1 MQKKTPSLR
10 DRRCRIFRR
19 TRTLV
24 LVVVAVLVGI
34 RLCLPFAVESYVNR
48 QLNQSREYGGRIGH
62 VDLQL
67 WRGQY
72 RIHAI
77 EIVKRA
83 NGGQTPFFAATRVN
97 FSLEWRELFHGAI
110 VGQATMLNPR
120 LNFEETQTGTN
131 ESWDKILNNLS
142 PFKLNRI
149 EIMGGEVHFRSP
161 NSTPPVD
168 IFLRDVSITA
178 TNLSN
183 SREIKDELPA
193 GVIARGSTV
202 GGGGLD
208 LRLQLNPMRESP
220 TYQLT
225 AQLTNVTMT
234 ALNDFFKAYGKFDV
248 DNGMFALYAS
258 VAAKDG
264 SYDGYLKVFFEH
276 LRVFEWEKERK
287 KNALEIFWQAIVGST
302 ATVLKNQFKDQLAT
316 KVPISGSY
324 HDNSIGVWRAIGTL
338 LRNAF
343 VRSLLPKLD
352 EPVTIQQV
360 EKKAEKAERFRTE
373 TNDPP
378 DKGSVELL
386 KK

>member
-1 MQKKTPSLR
+1 MQNKTTPLR
-10 DRRCRIFRR
+10 DRWHKISRR
-19 TRTLV
+19 TRTPALV
-24 LVVVAVLVGI
+24 LLALLVGI
-34 RLCLPFAVESYVNR
+34 RLCLPFAVENYVNR
-48 QLNQSREYGGRIGH
+48 QLNQSTEYGGRIGH
-62 VDLQL
+62 VGLQL

-72 RIHAI
+72 SIHTI
-77 EIVKRA
+77 EIVKRI
-83 NGGQTPFFAATRVN
+83 NGGQTPFFAASRVD
-97 FSLEWRELFHGAI
+97 FSIEWRELFHGAI
-110 VGQATMLNPR
+110 VGQAIMVNPR
-120 LNFEETQTGTN
+120 LNFEATQTGTN

-149 EIMGGEVHFRSP
+149 EITGGEVHFRSP
-161 NSTPPVD
+161 HSTPPVD

-193 GVIARGSTV
+193 GMVARGSTV
-202 GGGGLD
+202 GGGGLN
-208 LRLQLNPMRESP
+208 LRLQLNPMKESP

-225 AQLTNVTMT
+225 AELTNVTLT

-248 DNGMFALYAS
+248 DSGFFALYAS

-276 LRVFEWEKERK
+276 LRVFEWEKERQ

-324 HDNSIGVWRAIGTL
+324 HDNSIGVWRAVGTL

-343 VRSLLPKLD
+343 IRALLPKLD

-360 EKKAEKAERFRTE
+360 EEKAEKPGHFRAE

-378 DKGSVELL
+378 EKGSVELL